1 MLQTNGHTA
10 GLSLYRLTQQ
20 IMANQHTQS
29 AGSSAS
35 TLITATIQAFD
46 EGQAA
51 SPQEGMSLITDWF
64 SSVKTNHNASDVMEP
79 LRELHDEL
87 QTGAPDNARLS
98 KLLIQLADITEKQA
112 PEAEG
117 DMQSQLETMA
127 TSLRNFA
134 GQLSTTV

>member
-1 MLQTNGHTA
+1 
-10 GLSLYRLTQQ
+10 
-20 IMANQHTQS
+20 MANNHTQS

-87 QTGAPDNARLS
+87 QTGAPSNEKLG
-98 KLLIQLADITEKQA
+98 KLLIQLADITENKA

-134 GQLSTTV
+134 GQLSTAV

>member
-1 MLQTNGHTA
+1 
-10 GLSLYRLTQQ
+10 
-20 IMANQHTQS
+20 MANNHTQS

-79 LRELHDEL
+79 LRQLHDEL
-87 QTGAPDNARLS
+87 QTGAPSNEKLA
-98 KLLIQLADITEKQA
+98 KLLIQLADITEKKS

-127 TSLRNFA
+127 KSLRNFA